1 MNLICYRK
9 PSELKPHPLNQAIY
23 GDGDA
28 DPIEDLVESLRR
40 QGILTPLLIAP
51 DGTILSG
58 HRRWRAARIVGLDAL
73 PCQVVDA
80 PPEVAELLILESNQ
94 QRRKTFSQLMRED
107 DHLRRLLEAQ
117 AHARRLANLRQY
129 AATSSTSPDDA
140 NLHTRSVSGRTL
152 EVAAETLGVKPRTL
166 HKMRSIWSEAQAG
179 DATAQRLVEQLDAG
193 KLAVDRAYKELKAE
207 RARAEKQARIERAL
221 AEATPRFTLYHG
233 DLLEAGAAI
242 PDASVH
248 AIITDPPYGKQY
260 LPLYERLAE
269 LAERVLVEGGF
280 CVVMTGN
287 GYLPEVIQAMRR
299 LNYLWCMAVYLK
311 GPAAIAR
318 TGWKPIV
325 IYTKGA
331 PAGGLADDTVVSD
344 APEKSLHPW
353 QQNLGVFEELIRRF
367 TLPGEVVLD
376 PFLGAGTTGIAALRL
391 RRQFLGIDIDAA
403 AVQQSQQRL
412 ESLLAFDAV
421 QSLQGEESLHEAQ
434 GMESPRMKEVE
445 THELHH
451 HGSG

>member
-166 HKMRSIWSEAQAG
+166 HKMRTIWQAAQSG
-179 DATAQRLVEQLDAG
+179 DAAAQRLVEQLDAG
-193 KLAVDRAYKELKAE
+193 KLAVDRAYKLLKQQQGS
-207 RARAEKQARIERAL
+207 ARREAVIQQAWKSAKP
-221 AEATPRFTLYHG
+221 AFQLYHG

-260 LPLYERLAE
+260 LPLYERLAC
-269 LAERVLVEGGF
+269 LAERVLVEGGL

-287 GYLPEVIQAMRR
+287 GYLPQVIQALQR
-299 LNYLWCMAVYLK
+299 LSYLWCVAVYLK
-311 GPAAIAR
+311 GPATIAR
-318 TGWKPIV
+318 TGTPYNFSNHWKPIL

-421 QSLQGEESLHEAQ
+421 QSLQGEESLPEAQ
-434 GMESPRMKEVE
+434 GMESPANE
-445 THELHH
+445 
-451 HGSG
+451 GGGNA